1 MVALG
6 VIDPWLAAAF
16 HRRAADAPAALLAR
30 DTSTCVADYQQV
42 QGRIASALAEAV
54 GGTRTIRAAGTADRD
69 AERILR
75 PLPELSRAGRRMWRV
90 QGRAAA
96 RAVAV
101 APLLHLAVVAV
112 AGMLLSRHRLSA
124 GDVLAAS
131 ATRSS
136 PPGSACWSGSS
147 PAWSAPRRR
156 PAAWA
161 RSWRN
166 PPYARGPEPAARR
179 PRPLELR
186 GVSAR
191 RGARTVLD
199 GVDLVVPGGTT
210 LALVGRSGA
219 GKSLLAALVVGSP
232 TRTPARCCWTA
243 SRCPPSPA
251 PNCAR
256 RSRTP
261 STAPPFWARLSRTR
275 SPWGCAALLPPA
287 SGRPL
292 ARPAPTRSSAACPTA
307 MRRRRRRPALGGEAQ
322 RLASPGRS
330 PSAVVCSSSTTRSP
344 ALTR

>member
-1 MVALG
+1 M
-6 VIDPWLAAAF
+6 IDPWLAAAF
-16 HRRAADAPAALLAR
+16 LTGAPLLTLLLRSLAR

-101 APLLHLAVVAV
+101 APLLHLVVVAV

-147 PAWSAPRRR
+147 PAWSAPERR

-166 PPYARGPEPAARR
+166 PPLRTGTGACR
-179 PRPLELR
+179 P
-186 GVSAR
+186 
-191 RGARTVLD
+191 
-199 GVDLVVPGGTT
+199 
-210 LALVGRSGA
+210 
-219 GKSLLAALVVGSP
+219 
-232 TRTPARCCWTA
+232 
-243 SRCPPSPA
+243 
-251 PNCAR
+251 
-256 RSRTP
+256 
-261 STAPPFWARLSRTR
+261 TAPATWS
-275 SPWGCAALLPPA
+275 CA
-287 SGRPL
+287 G
-292 ARPAPTRSSAACPTA
+292 
-307 MRRRRRRPALGGEAQ
+307 
-322 RLASPGRS
+322 
-330 PSAVVCSSSTTRSP
+330 
-344 ALTR
+344 